1 MFWSA
6 AGAVA
11 QTAYGFLT
19 GTNSSTL
26 KPGLYSV
33 NMTDG
38 QQLTPMKTA
47 MYGLWGGAGDGQNYF
62 CLLSSDYEGY
72 QMAGLAVYDFEKGD
86 FAFCSTGIDYG
97 CSDLT
102 YDLSTQQMYG
112 VLCREKERKRLPNS

>member
-1 MFWSA
+1 MFWIA

-47 MYGLWGGAGDGQNYF
+47 MY
-62 CLLSSDYEGY
+62 
-72 QMAGLAVYDFEKGD
+72 
-86 FAFCSTGIDYG
+86 
-97 CSDLT
+97 
-102 YDLSTQQMYG
+102 
-112 VLCREKERKRLPNS
+112 